1 MLEQG
6 KATDR
11 EVILTWLELWSV
23 LGRTRVVVLYI
34 DRAVVLYIDRVVVL
48 YIDCVVVLYIDS
60 CP

>member
-1 MLEQG
+1 MVGWCWNKEKRL
-6 KATDR
+6 T

-48 YIDCVVVLYIDS
+48 YIDS